1 MHLEAGGMLVVS
13 CVVMKRRSSHSSHS
27 RGRRGLVTA
36 PLRCSSVRP
45 SAVASPVLVLRFR
58 GVLLVLAA
66 VGAFIESAVEHDSYP
81 VEDELGEQP
90 GVVDANLA
98 TNRRNI
104 LS

>member
-1 MHLEAGGMLVVS
+1 MHLEAGGMLVVL
-13 CVVMKRRSSHSSHS
+13 CVGMKRRSSHS
-27 RGRRGLVTA
+27 RGRRGLAAA

-58 GVLLVLAA
+58 GDSLVLAA

-90 GVVDANLA
+90 GVVDANLT
-98 TNRRNI
+98 TNRVINY
-104 LS
+104 